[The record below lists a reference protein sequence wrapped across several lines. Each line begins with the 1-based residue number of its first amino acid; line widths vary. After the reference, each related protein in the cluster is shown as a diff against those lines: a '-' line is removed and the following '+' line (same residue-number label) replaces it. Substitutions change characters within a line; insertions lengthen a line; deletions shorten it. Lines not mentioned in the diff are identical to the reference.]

1 MTFLQ
6 LPNVRDSYFNIQKVI
21 GTTREIKLM
30 VKNLNPH
37 LEFSVLLN
45 SFLSFVSIMN
55 NSPIR
60 TEDLNFLRFS

>member
-30 VKNLNPH
+30 VKNLNPY

>member
-6 LPNVRDSYFNIQKVI
+6 LPNVGDSYFNIQKVI

-30 VKNLNPH
+30 VKNLNPY

>member
-6 LPNVRDSYFNIQKVI
+6 MPNVRDSYFNIQKVI
-21 GTTREIKLM
+21 RTTREIKSV
-30 VKNLNPH
+30 VKNLNPY
-37 LEFSVLLN
+37 LQFSVLLN

-60 TEDLNFLRFS
+60 TEDLNLLRFS